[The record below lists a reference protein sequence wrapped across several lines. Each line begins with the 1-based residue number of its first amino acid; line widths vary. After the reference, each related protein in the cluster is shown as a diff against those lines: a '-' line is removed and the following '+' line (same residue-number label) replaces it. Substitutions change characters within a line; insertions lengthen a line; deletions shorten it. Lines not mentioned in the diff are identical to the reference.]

1 MMDGMPADPA
11 ALSARLAAANK
22 EDTVRGL
29 IFEAVFD
36 LLREHGGESAVLAC
50 DPAGKGKRP
59 DFLSYPVADYLRLA
73 WAAADRLEPALGG
86 VDAAFFQMGYRA
98 TANVL
103 GSMLGATLLT
113 FGRNPRTLLSQSP
126 SAYKATVSYG
136 QRFLTWVGDRH
147 ARLEF
152 VRDFLVVPFHCGVF
166 QAVLDATGAKGAR
179 VEGRVTGFMQAV
191 YDVTWE

>member
-1 MMDGMPADPA
+1 MMAPMPADRA
-11 ALSARLAAANK
+11 DLAARLAAATTG
-22 EDTVRGL
+22 DTVRGL
-29 IFEAVFD
+29 IFEGVFD
-36 LLREHGGESAVLAC
+36 LLRQHGGDPDALAC
-50 DPAGKGKRP
+50 DPTGRGKRA

-86 VDAAFFQMGYRA
+86 VDAAFYQMGYRA

-103 GSMLGATLLT
+103 GSTLGATLLT
-113 FGRNPRTLLSQSP
+113 FGRSPRTLLAQSP

-136 QRFLTWVGDRH
+136 QRILTWIGPHH

-166 QAVLDATGAKGAR
+166 QAVLDATGAKGGR

-191 YDVTWE
+191 YEIAWE